1 MPSDIIVRLRAEHG
15 TVELPVTL
23 DGAGPEAAAA
33 FARLRSDGGAHL
45 LLLGGDRP
53 YAVTLKGAPAPAPR
67 ELLTKTQGQTLLIV
81 FPGRRAV
88 RRLLK
93 ELALPAAAVNAPAP
107 SGALDLTAGL
117 PGAAPLF
124 LLADGALSASPE
136 RAPAGIDALTT
147 LVTAARWVSA
157 RRTSSFER
165 LFPPSAFRPD
175 EPLRPERLSL
185 AQAGVLLA
193 QLQGALDAAKVGGP
207 AAQAAA
213 DDAAELRSAALT
225 VLSHLVATVTRDP
238 GFRPISDQAAAA
250 IFALIDA
257 EQGDAT
263 ARPALRAHAILL
275 LQLRG
280 PALSA
285 ADTTRA
291 TALLRGLIRQA
302 PPYADLQGAW
312 HFAMCSDYA
321 FHQGECEVLER
332 THGFT
337 KVEAPEGTPKIRA
350 RWGDS
355 SYQVYQAPFTTP
367 AGDPI
372 QVFARSARPD
382 DEVLEMGEAFF
393 TGLLVNRHAQL
404 GSFDLKAMGTK
415 VSQQGYKLMI
425 NSQCAGLTTRFTM
438 SRLFPEADLY
448 TSWDSTYFR
457 TEQGGEDGK
466 VIASEGLDCFV
477 AILEGMSRGQSHAEI
492 NERVR
497 AAQWSHE
504 QAQAVPDFVQF
515 VGPAHPLVAARF
527 NDVNQDGRADLY
539 DGFLDFRLQAIAED
553 IQASMTPKDP
563 GVAASQVS
571 GEAATGL
578 NWAAGSLDR
587 VTQYSD
593 LWAGLPGAT
602 ELLYA
607 FQSGGFFSQR
617 EPPADV
623 PAGKLAEELGRLPA
637 VTRYAK
643 SAEGGRSFTA
653 EVLFHSHLAHS
664 GKELKRLLVAADAF
678 WRAVD
683 LGYLV
688 QSGDLASPQGKRGMV
703 LLTLAGLL
711 DFPADQN
718 FIDGLWSMALKA
730 LRFPDLSRST
740 VRACITSEDHDASN
754 YYGSKRG
761 LAQLLGALAKSD
773 PVVFAA
779 LKSADL
785 AVGRAAPLA
794 LP

>member
-1 MPSDIIVRLRAEHG
+1 MSSDIMVRLRADAS
-15 TVELPVTL
+15 TVELAVTL
-23 DGAGPEAAAA
+23 DGAGAEAAAV
-33 FARLRSDGGAHL
+33 FAKRRADRGVHL
-45 LLLGGDRP
+45 LVGGDRP
-53 YAVTLKGAPAPAPR
+53 YALTLKTPPTPAAHA
-67 ELLTKTQGQTLLIV
+67 LLLKAQGHSLLV
-81 FPGRRAV
+81 AFPGRRAV
-88 RRLLK
+88 RRKLV
-93 ELALPAAAVNAPAP
+93 ELVVTTAIDAAPSA

-117 PGAAPLF
+117 RGAAPLF
-124 LLADGALSASPE
+124 LLPDGALSASPD
-136 RAPAGIDALTT
+136 RAPVGMDVLAT
-147 LVTAARWVSA
+147 LVTAARWVSS
-157 RRTSSFER
+157 RRTSTFER

-175 EPLRPERLSL
+175 EPLRGERLTL

-193 QLQGALDAAKVGGP
+193 QLEAAIAVAKVGGP

-213 DDAAELRSAALT
+213 EDAAELRSAALT
-225 VLSHLVATVTRDP
+225 VLSHLVATVVKDP
-238 GFRPISDQAAAA
+238 SFRPISDAAAAA
-250 IFALIDA
+250 IFALIEA
-257 EQGDAT
+257 EQGDPT
-263 ARPALRAHAILL
+263 ARAMLRAHAILL

-285 ADTTRA
+285 ADTARA
-291 TALLRGLIRQA
+291 TELLRGLIRKA

-321 FHQGECEVLER
+321 FHAGECEVLER
-332 THGFT
+332 AHGFI
-337 KVEAPEGTPKIRA
+337 KIEAPKDTPPIRA
-350 RWGDS
+350 RWGDTA
-355 SYQVYQAPFTTP
+355 YQVYQAPFTTP

-382 DEVLEMGEAFF
+382 DEVLEMGDPFF
-393 TGLLVNRHAQL
+393 VGLLVNRHAQL
-404 GSFDLKAMGTK
+404 GSFDLKASATK
-415 VSQQGYKLMI
+415 VQQQGYKLMI

-438 SRLFPEADLY
+438 SRLFPDADLY

-457 TEQGGEDGK
+457 TEHGGDEGK

-492 NERVR
+492 NDRVR

-504 QAQAVPDFVQF
+504 QALAQRDFVQF

-539 DGFLDFRLQAIAED
+539 DGFFDFKLKAIAED
-553 IQASMTPKDP
+553 LQASITPRDP
-563 GVAASQVS
+563 GVAASQLS

-578 NWAAGSLDR
+578 NWAAGSMDR

-602 ELLYA
+602 ELFYA
-607 FQSGGFFSQR
+607 FEAGGFFSHT
-617 EPPADV
+617 EPPHDI
-623 PAGKLAEELGRLPA
+623 PAGKLAEDLGLLPA

-643 SAEGGRSFTA
+643 GGADGRSFTA
-653 EVLFHSHLAHS
+653 EVLFHSFLAHA

-683 LGYLV
+683 LGYLPE
-688 QSGDLASPQGKRGMV
+688 SGDLASLQGKRGML

-711 DFPADQN
+711 EFPADQN
-718 FIDGLWSMALKA
+718 LLDGLWSMALKA
-730 LRFPDLSRST
+730 LRLPDLSRSAI
-740 VRACITSEDHDASN
+740 RAFITSADHDASN

-761 LAQLLGALAKSD
+761 LTQLLGALPQSD
-773 PVVFAA
+773 AVAFAA
-779 LKSADL
+779 LKSPDL
-785 AVGRAAPLA
+785 AIGRAAPLT